1 MDGNK
6 QSSPCPEVA
15 AFRRYY
21 NDLLKD
27 VDRPVALAQSL
38 CSHSIISREATDSIT
53 SKSTDAEKRRAVLD
67 ASQLALLQSSQP
79 SATMRSLRTAFEQ
92 ACYYTYR
99 SFDNMEKFVDG
110 ELLHDIV
117 N

>member
-6 QSSPCPEVA
+6 LPSSCPEVA

-27 VDRPVALAQSL
+27 MDRPADAAQSL
-38 CSHSIISREATDSIT
+38 CSHRIISREATDSIT
-53 SKSTDAEKRRAVLD
+53 SKSTDVEKRLAVLH
-67 ASQLALLQSSQP
+67 ASEHALLQSSQP

-92 ACYYTYR
+92 ACFSTHW
-99 SFDNMEKFVDG
+99 SFSDMENFVNG
-110 ELLHDIV
+110 EVLHNIV